1 VRCPAVATATIAA
14 SASLT
19 DAASPSS
26 DSNLSMHPDAIKRRQ
41 DAEARYPVVRAIRE
55 CCECLDQMI

>member
-1 VRCPAVATATIAA
+1 MRCPAVATATIAA

-26 DSNLSMHPDAIKRRQ
+26 DNNLSVHPDAIKRRQ
-41 DAEARYPVVRAIRE
+41 DAEARYPSCAQYASAVSV
-55 CCECLDQMI
+55 